1 MEQDRSLRDLIKFL
15 DPSGSISDAD
25 IAGLSS
31 QLKFTEV
38 LDLISNVGKD
48 NIDDARNILNKYDS
62 RFTVAKEYS
71 SVPTKKPGGFKPI
84 APQGSVGQLPS
95 TGGAP
100 AAPAT
105 QTAPQS
111 AMAPQGSM
119 GAQTTTGPQGTA
131 PGAQGQEQDVNDLL
145 ANPANKNAPEVK
157 QIQSLLQRLQNR

>member
-48 NIDDARNILNKYDS
+48 NVDDARNILNKYDS
-62 RFTVAKEYS
+62 RFTVAKEYT
-71 SVPTKKPGGFKPI
+71 SVPTTKKPSGFKPI
-84 APQGSVGQLPS
+84 APQGSVGKLPS

-100 AAPAT
+100 AQSAS

-111 AMAPQGSM
+111 SIAPQGSM
-119 GAQTTTGPQGTA
+119 GAQ
-131 PGAQGQEQDVNDLL
+131 GQEQDMDDLL